1 MGIQLVSS
9 PLLSD
14 AGPDNS
20 LEVLWER
27 VSQSARG
34 ALVSDELIDALMRA
48 AIEYAGA
55 QRGLLLLARR
65 EGFWIEAEAT
75 TGSGTVSVNLRKAKI
90 TAADLPQS
98 VLLHAVQTKDSV
110 LLHDSMDAT
119 PFSADEYI
127 RERQPR
133 SVVCLPLLRQ
143 IGLIGVIYLENSESS
158 NVLAPARIAVLNLL
172 AMGAAM
178 SLENLHLHS
187 DLQERDTKTRR
198 IIDSA
203 LDAVLSMDAH
213 GIVTEWNAQA
223 ETMFGWKRDEA
234 VGRAL
239 SELFIPHQY
248 RDSHSKGLQ
257 HFIST
262 GVGPLLNRRIEIVAL
277 RRDGA
282 EFPVEV
288 SIAPYQIDG
297 NWEFSGFVRDISEK
311 KAAEA
316 SVRRHRE
323 MEMEL
328 AHANR
333 VVTMGQ
339 LSASIAHEVNQPI
352 GAAVT
357 NAHAALRWLG
367 ATPPNMDEVRQAL
380 SRIVSNGNRATD
392 VLSRIRAFI
401 RKAPPRQ
408 DHFDV
413 NQALLEVV
421 ALTRSEAKKNKV
433 AVQTKL
439 AEDLQAIRGDRV
451 QLQQVVLNLLM
462 NAIEAMAASD
472 ADPRLLLI
480 TSANSDS
487 NEVCVAVQDSGPG
500 FPATNVEQIFNAFY
514 TTKPAGLGM
523 GLSICRS
530 IVEAHGGQLR
540 AAAGQP
546 TGAIFT
552 FTLPAR
558 SGGPRVESSG

>member
-1 MGIQLVSS
+1 MGAPLVSS

-27 VSQSARG
+27 VSQTARG
-34 ALVSDELIDALMRA
+34 TLVSDELIDVLMRA

-75 TGSGTVSVNLRKAKI
+75 SVSGTVSVNLQKAKL
-90 TAADLPQS
+90 TAADLPES
-98 VLLHAVQTKDSV
+98 VLLHAVRTKDSV
-110 LLHDSMDAT
+110 LLQDSVDAT

-127 RERQPR
+127 RARRPR
-133 SVVCLPLLRQ
+133 SVVCLPLLKQ
-143 IGLIGVIYLENSESS
+143 IDLIGLIYLENNQIS
-158 NVLAPARIAVLNLL
+158 NPLTPARIAVLQLL
-172 AMGAAM
+172 ATGAAM

-203 LDAVLSMDAH
+203 LDAVLSMDER
-213 GIVTEWNAQA
+213 GNVTEWNAQA
-223 ETMFGWKRDEA
+223 ETMFGWKRDQA
-234 VGRAL
+234 VGQAL
-239 SELFIPHQY
+239 SDLFIPPQY
-248 RDSHSKGLQ
+248 REAHTKGLQ
-257 HFIST
+257 HFIGT

-277 RRDGA
+277 HRDGT
-282 EFPVEV
+282 EIPVEV
-288 SIAPYQIDG
+288 SIAPYQING
-297 NWEFSGFVRDISEK
+297 SWEFSGFVRDISEK

-316 SVRRHRE
+316 SMRRQRD

-367 ATPPNMDEVRQAL
+367 ATPPNLDEVRQAL

-401 RKAPPRQ
+401 KKAPPRK

-413 NQALLEVV
+413 NQAVLEVV
-421 ALTRSEAKKNKV
+421 ALTRSEAKKCKV
-433 AVQTKL
+433 TVHTKL

-462 NAIEAMAASD
+462 NALEAMSTSD
-472 ADPRLLLI
+472 ADSRRLLI
-480 TSANSDS
+480 SSAKSES
-487 NEVCVAVQDSGPG
+487 NDVYVEVQDSGPG
-500 FPATNVEQIFNAFY
+500 LPTTNVEQVFNAFY

-530 IVEAHGGQLR
+530 IIEAHGGQLR

-552 FTLPAR
+552 FTLPA
-558 SGGPRVESSG
+558 SSDGPRVESHG